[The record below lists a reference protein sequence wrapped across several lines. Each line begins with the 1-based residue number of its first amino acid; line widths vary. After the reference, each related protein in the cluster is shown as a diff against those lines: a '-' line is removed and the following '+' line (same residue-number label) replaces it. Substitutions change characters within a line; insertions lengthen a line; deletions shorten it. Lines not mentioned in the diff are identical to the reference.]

1 MTMSLL
7 LCIAMQA
14 LSVAAHPLS
23 TQEPTIVTK
32 LAVSTGT
39 PFEMPTPTLTA
50 SAPLQARQWEWTPSA
65 PVWTPVVQPPTPAAT
80 ILPPPTPIWVPT
92 PTPSYTW
99 AETHNDDKNT
109 LAHGIIAAIV
119 IGLFLGVG
127 FVGCLIFTMYRQCC
141 GGRVRNQGTKCRAR
155 DVEAGGDGQGLR
167 TGDVAMQEV
176 DDLTSAE
183 HHPPMV
189 AREVLGRTGDGR
201 RGAGLD
207 PVHYKRG

>member
-1 MTMSLL
+1 
-7 LCIAMQA
+7 
-14 LSVAAHPLS
+14 
-23 TQEPTIVTK
+23 
-32 LAVSTGT
+32 
-39 PFEMPTPTLTA
+39 
-50 SAPLQARQWEWTPSA
+50 
-65 PVWTPVVQPPTPAAT
+65 
-80 ILPPPTPIWVPT
+80 
-92 PTPSYTW
+92 
-99 AETHNDDKNT
+99 
-109 LAHGIIAAIV
+109 
-119 IGLFLGVG
+119 VG
-127 FVGCLIFTMYRQCC
+127 FVGCLIFAIYRQCC
-141 GGRVRNQGTKCRAR
+141 GGRVRNQGTKRRAR